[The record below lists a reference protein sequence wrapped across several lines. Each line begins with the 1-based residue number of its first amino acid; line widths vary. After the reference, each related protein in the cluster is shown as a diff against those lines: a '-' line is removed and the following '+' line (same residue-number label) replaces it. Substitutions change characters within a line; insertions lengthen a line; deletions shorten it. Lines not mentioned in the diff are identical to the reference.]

1 MKNKIKVLQIGAEN
15 FGYGG
20 RSVIAYN
27 LALNMNPN
35 LVQNDFLALK
45 YPQKSQYINRI
56 NKQGEVIFISPGNS
70 ILPLVNEYIK
80 DIKIYQT
87 VRKNKYN
94 IVHIHADNAYEAL
107 KSAFLAKIGRITTH
121 IYIHAHSVGSADYSS
136 FKKIIIKVSRMFLP
150 LVSDKCLACTKEV
163 GEYMFGKN
171 SNFDIV
177 EDGII
182 VNKFLFNPQVRKKF
196 RQEFNVEDKFVIGTV
211 ARLSKEKNLDFLIS
225 IFNKLCID
233 YKKTDLE
240 LIIVGD
246 GEERKNLITQISKLK
261 IKNKI
266 HLLGNRSD
274 VADLLQMFDLFVL
287 PLLHE
292 GFGMSALEAQVAGL
306 STVVS
311 TGVSP
316 ATRLVNDLYYR
327 IDIHAESK
335 RWESILRKII
345 VKNVKR
351 RNVKNLIKNKNCDV
365 TTTSKKVQQMY
376 LNSIQEKG

>member
-1 MKNKIKVLQIGAEN
+1 M
-15 FGYGG
+15 
-20 RSVIAYN
+20 
-27 LALNMNPN
+27 
-35 LVQNDFLALK
+35 
-45 YPQKSQYINRI
+45 
-56 NKQGEVIFISPGNS
+56 
-70 ILPLVNEYIK
+70 
-80 DIKIYQT
+80 
-87 VRKNKYN
+87 
-94 IVHIHADNAYEAL
+94 
-107 KSAFLAKIGRITTH
+107 
-121 IYIHAHSVGSADYSS
+121 
-136 FKKIIIKVSRMFLP
+136 
-150 LVSDKCLACTKEV
+150 
-163 GEYMFGKN
+163 
-171 SNFDIV
+171 
-177 EDGII
+177 
-182 VNKFLFNPQVRKKF
+182 
-196 RQEFNVEDKFVIGTV
+196 
-211 ARLSKEKNLDFLIS
+211 
-225 IFNKLCID
+225 
-233 YKKTDLE
+233 
-240 LIIVGD
+240 
-246 GEERKNLITQISKLK
+246 ITQISKLK